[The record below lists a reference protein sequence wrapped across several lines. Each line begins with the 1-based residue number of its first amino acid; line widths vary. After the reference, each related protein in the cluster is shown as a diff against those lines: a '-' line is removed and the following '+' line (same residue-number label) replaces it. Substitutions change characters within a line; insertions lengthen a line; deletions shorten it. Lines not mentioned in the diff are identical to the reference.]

1 MLWRLCCCSSVLAAA
16 AGVSHRVHSWA
27 RFYTPSKCALPGIS
41 LNCMAHAMFQ
51 AKPSLLWWE
60 CVLGIPDDSS
70 LLGEDD
76 PHNLKGGYCKAKG
89 AAMVSAS
96 AWGKSYHQFTSVWNC
111 LVLIPVNCPICLRA
125 AQMSSRR
132 LRTLNTSQPQ
142 SSEINLSLWGAE
154 QPAIQTACCKRLNNA
169 EQLISDSS
177 IENIHSCCW
186 MLE

>member
-1 MLWRLCCCSSVLAAA
+1 MCSSWHLVGLH
-16 AGVSHRVHSWA
+16 GTCHVSGRTLTSLV
-27 RFYTPSKCALPGIS
+27 TGCVPGT
-41 LNCMAHAMFQ
+41 
-51 AKPSLLWWE
+51 
-60 CVLGIPDDSS
+60 PDDSS

-76 PHNLKGGYCKAKG
+76 PHNLKGGSWKAKG

-96 AWGKSYHQFTSVWNC
+96 AQGKSYHQLPSVWNC
-111 LVLIPVNCPICLRA
+111 LLLIPVSCLICLRA
-125 AQMSSRR
+125 AQMSRRR
-132 LRTLNTSQPQ
+132 LRTLNMSQPQ

-169 EQLISDSS
+169 EQLISDSP